1 MPSIV
6 TLTGVFFRN
15 TFLADSGVSIDI
27 YGETEE
33 MVSIKPVDVIIF
45 SGFLRSKK
53 ELENVS
59 MTVNERTAK
68 EANVF

>member
-1 MPSIV
+1 M

>member
-1 MPSIV
+1 MS
-6 TLTGVFFRN
+6 T
-15 TFLADSGVSIDI
+15 DI

-45 SGFLRSKK
+45 SGFLQSKK

-59 MTVNERTAK
+59 VTVNERTAK

>member
-45 SGFLRSKK
+45 SGFLQSKK